1 MIWAIP
7 KLSRWP
13 SALTSQDR
21 SVLGSEMS
29 RLLPAQVRM
38 RTLWSFSS
46 LRTGKSPCDVRT
58 KWAIFRCLELQIK
71 RSNHTLNPRVV
82 AIMEPMD
89 TTLYLDKVS
98 CFKTN
103 TACSALVPV
112 ITSAWPARF
121 LQTSLPKYDAL
132 IAIIGIQ
139 RWILVEYGG
148 FLKWGVSSIYRW
160 VFRSKRSSIFGV
172 PPFQETPI
180 CFCL

>member
-1 MIWAIP
+1 MFIHLGGP
-7 KLSRWP
+7 PVFKLLFFCSCCWLIGG
-13 SALTSQDR
+13 ALLILT
-21 SVLGSEMS
+21 
-29 RLLPAQVRM
+29 
-38 RTLWSFSS
+38 WHY
-46 LRTGKSPCDVRT
+46 
-58 KWAIFRCLELQIK
+58 LELQIK

-172 PPFQETPI
+172 PPFQKTLI
-180 CFCL
+180 WFCL

>member
-1 MIWAIP
+1 MFINLGGP
-7 KLSRWP
+7 PVFKLHFF
-13 SALTSQDR
+13 
-21 SVLGSEMS
+21 LGSCCWLIGGA
-29 RLLPAQVRM
+29 LLI
-38 RTLWSFSS
+38 RTWHY
-46 LRTGKSPCDVRT
+46 
-58 KWAIFRCLELQIK
+58 LELQIK

-112 ITSAWPARF
+112 ITSAWPACF
-121 LQTSLPKYDAL
+121 LQASLPKYDAL

-139 RWILVEYGG
+139 RWILVGYGG
-148 FLKWGVSSIYRW
+148 FLKWGYPQFSSIYRW